1 MYEYILFHEK
11 PFQLFIDWL
20 TENGVTFETG
30 KEHVDDNY
38 VIKLSA
44 DLDDDL
50 IDEIEDKYDVY
61 VDMSEQIVT
70 QEEKDNNEGYHM
82 AGVVVTLK
90 DGSISYADIDP
101 DVMSRV
107 IDVITPVE
115 FTGIVN
121 AIADA
126 VENPQ
131 PKTSANDFVKV
142 KNKQLTVYSIIMAN
156 PNWII

>member
-11 PFQLFIDWL
+11 PLQLFSDWL
-20 TENGVTFETG
+20 KEKGIAFETS
-30 KEHVDDNY
+30 KEHVDNNY

-44 DLDDDL
+44 ELDDDL
-50 IDEIEDKYDVY
+50 IDEIEDQYDIY
-61 VDMSEQIVT
+61 VEMSEQIVI
-70 QEEKDNNEGYHM
+70 QEDKENDEGYHM

-107 IDVITPVE
+107 IDAITPVE

-131 PKTSANDFVKV
+131 PKNFCQRFREDDVDEGKV
-142 KNKQLTVYSIIMAN
+142 
-156 PNWII
+156 

>member
-11 PFQLFIDWL
+11 PLQLFSDWL
-20 TENGVTFETG
+20 KEKGIAFETG
-30 KEHVDDNY
+30 KENVDDYY

-50 IDEIEDKYDVY
+50 IDVIEDQYDIY
-61 VDMSEQIVT
+61 VEMSEEIVT
-70 QEEKDNNEGYHM
+70 QEDKENDDGYHM

-107 IDVITPVE
+107 IDAITPVE

-131 PKTSANDFVKV
+131 LKNFCQRFREGDAGEDKV
-142 KNKQLTVYSIIMAN
+142 
-156 PNWII
+156 

>member
-11 PFQLFIDWL
+11 PLQLFSDWL
-20 TENGVTFETG
+20 KEKGIAFETS
-30 KEHVDDNY
+30 KEHVDNNY

-44 DLDDDL
+44 ELDDDL
-50 IDEIEDKYDVY
+50 IDEIEDQYDIY
-61 VDMSEQIVT
+61 VEMSEEIVT
-70 QEEKDNNEGYHM
+70 QEDKENDDGYHM

-107 IDVITPVE
+107 IDAITPVE

-131 PKTSANDFVKV
+131 PKNFCQRFREDDVDEGKV
-142 KNKQLTVYSIIMAN
+142 
-156 PNWII
+156 

>member
-11 PFQLFIDWL
+11 PFQLFSDWL
-20 TENGVTFETG
+20 KEKGIAFETG
-30 KEHVDDNY
+30 KEQVDDNY
-38 VIKLSA
+38 VIKLPA

-50 IDEIEDKYDVY
+50 IDEIEEKYDIY
-61 VDMSEQIVT
+61 VDMSEQIVI
-70 QEEKDNNEGYHM
+70 QEDKENDEGYHM

-101 DVMSRV
+101 DVMGRV
-107 IDVITPVE
+107 IDAITPVE

-131 PKTSANDFVKV
+131 PKNFCQRFREGDVGEVKV
-142 KNKQLTVYSIIMAN
+142 
-156 PNWII
+156 

>member
-11 PFQLFIDWL
+11 PLQLFSDWL
-20 TENGVTFETG
+20 KEQGIAFETG
-30 KEHVDDNY
+30 KEHVDNNY
-38 VIKLSA
+38 VVKLSA

-50 IDEIEDKYDVY
+50 IDEIEDQYDIY
-61 VDMSEQIVT
+61 VEMSEQIVI
-70 QEEKDNNEGYHM
+70 QEDQENDAGYHM

-107 IDVITPVE
+107 IDAITPVE

-131 PKTSANDFVKV
+131 PKNFCQRFREGDVAEDN
-142 KNKQLTVYSIIMAN
+142 L
-156 PNWII
+156 